1 MSRDFCAND
10 LPQQADALK
19 VLRFAPTMQRIATAW
34 AVFCAGYAQA
44 RPQRFFVTTSHPIDH
59 HIQQVRVHPAV
70 RAIVIPPCP
79 ESLLRLQAIMAEPEL
94 DSVALEQLASS
105 DVAMAA
111 ALIRLANSPLYGL
124 AQPVQT
130 VGMALTVLGLRPSV
144 ELLAA
149 FITRNALMV
158 RSPLLEHFWESSQR
172 RAIACEHIGHQL
184 YSLDPGLGYSFG
196 LFCHV
201 GMPVL
206 VKAVRGYAGTVT
218 EALARKD
225 RTFTQTENASH
236 RTDHAVM
243 GAIVAR
249 TWHLPGDVA
258 QAIWLH
264 HDFACLGDERFNPT
278 VRHLVALGLL
288 AEYLVNHHD
297 NLTPTREWLLHGEAC
312 MQHLDVS
319 EDELN
324 HWIDELHPAF
334 EAVRF

>member
-1 MSRDFCAND
+1 MQPIETEWAAAHNRARC
-10 LPQQADALK
+10 PERAL
-19 VLRFAPTMQRIATAW
+19 
-34 AVFCAGYAQA
+34 
-44 RPQRFFVTTSHPIDH
+44 TSAHPIDQ
-59 HIQQVRVHPAV
+59 HIRQVRMHPSV

-79 ESLLRLQAIMAEPEL
+79 ESLLRLQAIMAEPEIDADAL
-94 DSVALEQLASS
+94 DQLASS

-111 ALIRLANSPLYGL
+111 ALIRLANSPLHAL

-130 VGMALTVLGLRPSV
+130 VGMALTVLGLHPSV
-144 ELLAA
+144 ELLSA
-149 FITRNALMV
+149 FITRNALLV
-158 RSPLLEHFWESSQR
+158 RSPLLDHFWESSQR
-172 RAIACEHIGHQL
+172 RAIACEHIGRQL
-184 YSLDPGLGYSFG
+184 YSFDPGLGYSFG

-206 VKAVRGYAGTVT
+206 VKAVRGYGSTVT

-225 RTFTQTENASH
+225 RTFTQTENANH
-236 RTDHAVM
+236 HTDHAVM

-264 HDFACLGDERFNPT
+264 HDFAALQDERFNPT

-297 NLTPTREWLLHGEAC
+297 NLQPTRDWLQYGQAC
-312 MQHLDVS
+312 MDHLAVS
-319 EDELN
+319 EEELD
-324 HWIDELHPAF
+324 HWVDELHPAF

>member
-1 MSRDFCAND
+1 M
-10 LPQQADALK
+10 
-19 VLRFAPTMQRIATAW
+19 
-34 AVFCAGYAQA
+34 
-44 RPQRFFVTTSHPIDH
+44 HPS
-59 HIQQVRVHPAV
+59 V

-79 ESLLRLQAIMAEPEL
+79 ESLLRLQTIVAAPEL
-94 DSVALEQLASS
+94 DSMALDQLVSS
-105 DVAMAA
+105 DVALAA
-111 ALIRLANSPLYGL
+111 AVMRLANSPIYGL

-130 VGMALTVLGLRPSV
+130 VGMALTVLGLQPTV
-144 ELLAA
+144 ELLSA
-149 FITRNALMV
+149 FITRNALQV

-184 YSLDPGLGYSFG
+184 YSFDPGLGYSFG

-206 VKAVRGYAGTVT
+206 MKAVRGYAGTVT

-264 HDFACLGDERFNPT
+264 HDFACLGDTRFEPT

-288 AEYLVNHHD
+288 AEFLVNQHD
-297 NLTPTREWLLHGEAC
+297 NLAPTREWLAHGQAC
-312 MQHLDVS
+312 MQHLDVTQ
-319 EDELN
+319 DELD

-334 EAVRF
+334 EAVVF

>member
-1 MSRDFCAND
+1 MPPRYRAADPSADLLAAQCNQLKPCRTRTESATMPALMSVRS
-10 LPQQADALK
+10 
-19 VLRFAPTMQRIATAW
+19 TA
-34 AVFCAGYAQA
+34 A
-44 RPQRFFVTTSHPIDH
+44 TSHSIDH
-59 HIQQVRVHPAV
+59 DIETARAHPSV

-79 ESLLRLQAIMAEPEL
+79 DSLVRLQEIASAPEL
-94 DSVALEQLASS
+94 DSQALEQLASS

-111 ALIRLANSPLYGL
+111 AVIRTANSPLYAL

-130 VGMALTVLGLRPSV
+130 VGMALTVLGLQPAL
-144 ELLAA
+144 ELLSA
-149 FITRNALMV
+149 FITRNALHV
-158 RSPLLEHFWESSQR
+158 RTPLLEHFWESSQR
-172 RAIACEHIGHQL
+172 KAIACEHIGRQL
-184 YSLDPGLGYSFG
+184 YSFDPGLGYSFG

-225 RTFTQTENASH
+225 RTFTQTENAAH

-249 TWHLPGDVA
+249 TWHLPPDVA

-264 HDFACLGDERFNPT
+264 HDFSCLSDKRFDAT

-288 AEYLVNHHD
+288 AEYLVHHHE
-297 NLTPTREWLLHGEAC
+297 NLTPTREWTLHGQAC
-312 MQHLDVS
+312 MDHLHVTQ
-319 EDELN
+319 DELN
-324 HWIDELHPAF
+324 HWIDELYPAF
-334 EAVRF
+334 EAVAL

>member
-1 MSRDFCAND
+1 MRVEHGQAGHAVKNPHPVDTQ
-10 LPQQADALK
+10 LQQA
-19 VLRFAPTMQRIATAW
+19 RT
-34 AVFCAGYAQA
+34 
-44 RPQRFFVTTSHPIDH
+44 HPS
-59 HIQQVRVHPAV
+59 V

-79 ESLLRLQAIMAEPEL
+79 ESLLRLQQIVAAPEL
-94 DSVALEQLASS
+94 DSGALEQLVAS

-111 ALIRLANSPLYGL
+111 LLIRQANSPLFGL

-130 VGMALTVLGLRPSV
+130 IGMALTVLGLNPTV
-144 ELLAA
+144 ELLSA

-172 RAIACEHIGHQL
+172 RAIACEHIGRQL
-184 YSLDPGLGYSFG
+184 YSFDPGLGYSFG

-206 VKAVRGYAGTVT
+206 VKAVRGYGSTVT

-225 RTFTQTENASH
+225 RTFTQTENANH
-236 RTDHAVM
+236 KTDHAVM

-264 HDFACLGDERFNPT
+264 HDFTCLGDERFNPT

-297 NLTPTREWLLHGEAC
+297 NLQPTRDWLQHGQAC
-312 MQHLDVS
+312 MDHLAVS
-319 EDELN
+319 EEELD
-324 HWIDELHPAF
+324 HWVDELHPAF

>member
-1 MSRDFCAND
+1 MSASVSARQ
-10 LPQQADALK
+10 P
-19 VLRFAPTMQRIATAW
+19 
-34 AVFCAGYAQA
+34 AV
-44 RPQRFFVTTSHPIDH
+44 TSHLIDQD
-59 HIQQVRVHPAV
+59 IQKARAHPSV

-79 ESLLRLQAIMAEPEL
+79 ESLVRLQEIIAAPEL
-94 DSVALEQLASS
+94 DSAAMEQLASS

-111 ALIRLANSPLYGL
+111 ALIRTANSPLYAL

-130 VGMALTVLGLRPSV
+130 VGVALTVLGLQPSV
-144 ELLAA
+144 ELLSA
-149 FITRNALMV
+149 FITRNALHV
-158 RSPLLEHFWESSQR
+158 RTPLLEHFWESSQR
-172 RAIACEHIGHQL
+172 KAIACEHIGRQL
-184 YSLDPGLGYSFG
+184 YSFDPGLGYSFG

-249 TWHLPGDVA
+249 TWHLPPEVA

-264 HDFACLGDERFNPT
+264 HDFACLNDERFDAT

-288 AEYLVNHHD
+288 AEFLVNHHE
-297 NLTPTREWLLHGEAC
+297 NLSPTREWQQHGQAC
-312 MQHLDVS
+312 MEHLHVTQ
-319 EDELN
+319 DELD
-324 HWIDELHPAF
+324 HWIDELYAAF
-334 EAVRF
+334 EGVMQ

>member
-1 MSRDFCAND
+1 MGRQ
-10 LPQQADALK
+10 PGTRALSS
-19 VLRFAPTMQRIATAW
+19 A
-34 AVFCAGYAQA
+34 
-44 RPQRFFVTTSHPIDH
+44 HPIDQ
-59 HIQQVRVHPAV
+59 HIQQARVHPAV

-79 ESLLRLQAIMAEPEL
+79 ESLLWLQQIMAAPEL
-94 DSVALEQLASS
+94 DSAALDQLASS

-111 ALIRLANSPLYGL
+111 ALMRLANSPLYAL
-124 AQPVQT
+124 PQPVQT
-130 VGMALTVLGLRPSV
+130 VGMALTVLGLQPAV
-144 ELLAA
+144 ELLSA
-149 FITRNALMV
+149 FITRNALLV

-172 RAIACEHIGHQL
+172 RAIACEHIGRQL

-206 VKAVRGYAGTVT
+206 VKAVRGYGSTVT

-225 RTFTQTENASH
+225 RTFTQTENANH

-264 HDFACLGDERFNPT
+264 HDFASLQDGRFSAT

-288 AEYLVNHHD
+288 AEFLVNQHD
-297 NLTPTREWLLHGEAC
+297 GLAPTREWREHGEAC
-312 MQHLDVS
+312 MEHLEVAQ
-319 EDELN
+319 DELD

>member
-1 MSRDFCAND
+1 MGRQ
-10 LPQQADALK
+10 PGTRALSS
-19 VLRFAPTMQRIATAW
+19 A
-34 AVFCAGYAQA
+34 
-44 RPQRFFVTTSHPIDH
+44 HPIDQ
-59 HIQQVRVHPAV
+59 HIQQARVHPAV

-79 ESLLRLQAIMAEPEL
+79 ESLLRLQQIMAAPEL
-94 DSVALEQLASS
+94 DSAALDQLASS

-111 ALIRLANSPLYGL
+111 ALMRLANSPLYAL
-124 AQPVQT
+124 PQPVQT
-130 VGMALTVLGLRPSV
+130 VGMALTVLGLQPAV
-144 ELLAA
+144 ELLSA
-149 FITRNALMV
+149 FITRNALLV

-172 RAIACEHIGHQL
+172 RAIACEHIGRQL

-206 VKAVRGYAGTVT
+206 VKAVRGYGSTVT

-225 RTFTQTENASH
+225 RTFTQTENANH

-264 HDFACLGDERFNPT
+264 HDFASLQDGRFSPT

-288 AEYLVNHHD
+288 AEFLVNQHD
-297 NLTPTREWLLHGEAC
+297 GLAPTREWREHGEAC
-312 MQHLDVS
+312 MEHLEVAQ
-319 EDELN
+319 DELD

>member
-1 MSRDFCAND
+1 MNA
-10 LPQQADALK
+10 
-19 VLRFAPTMQRIATAW
+19 
-34 AVFCAGYAQA
+34 
-44 RPQRFFVTTSHPIDH
+44 HPIDA
-59 HIQQVRVHPAV
+59 HIQQARTHPSV

-79 ESLLRLQAIMAEPEL
+79 DNLVRLQALLKERDP
-94 DSVALEQLASS
+94 DPTALEQLASS

-111 ALIRLANSPLYGL
+111 ALIRQANSPLYGL

-130 VGMALTVLGLRPSV
+130 VGMALTVLGLRPAA
-144 ELLAA
+144 ELLSA
-149 FITRNALMV
+149 FITRHALHV

-172 RAIACEHIGHQL
+172 RAIACEHIGRQL

-206 VKAVRGYAGTVT
+206 VKAVRGYASTVT

-225 RTFTQTENASH
+225 RTFTQTENANH

-264 HDFACLGDERFNPT
+264 HDFACLSDERFAPT
-278 VRHLVALGLL
+278 VRHLVAMGAL
-288 AEYLVNHHD
+288 ADYLVNQHD
-297 NLTPTREWLLHGEAC
+297 NLPPTREWDAHGDAC
-312 MQHLDVS
+312 MQHLHVS
-319 EDELN
+319 EEELN
-324 HWIDELHPAF
+324 HWVDELYPAF